1 MDTWTFIS
9 PDFFD
14 LGVIVQQGVAVM
26 MGLSL
31 AAVCGLR
38 AFLPLLVISLL
49 GMSGHVELGE
59 SFGWMASPVAL
70 ICFLS
75 AVIAE
80 VAADKFPLV
89 DHAMDSVGVL
99 VKPTAAAIATASMVT
114 GFDPLLTLV
123 LGLLTGGV
131 VAEAVHVAKAKAR
144 VASSALTGTVA
155 NPVLSVAEDGLALAG
170 VALSV
175 LLPAVAGLTVITA
188 IALFFIWRHRRN
200 SRSRA
205 LALA

>member
-1 MDTWTFIS
+1 MDTWTLIS

-59 SFGWMASPVAL
+59 SFCWMASPVAL
-70 ICFLS
+70 ICFTS

-123 LGLLTGGV
+123 LGLLTGGA
-131 VAEAVHVAKAKAR
+131 VAEVVHVAKAKAR

-175 LLPAVAGLTVITA
+175 LLPAVAGLTVITS

-200 SRSRA
+200 SRSQA